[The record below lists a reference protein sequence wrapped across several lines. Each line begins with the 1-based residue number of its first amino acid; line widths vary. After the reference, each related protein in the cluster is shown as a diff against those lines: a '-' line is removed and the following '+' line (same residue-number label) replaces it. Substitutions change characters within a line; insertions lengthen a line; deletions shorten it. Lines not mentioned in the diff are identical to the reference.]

1 MFQFPYPT
9 GIVEGLALEG
19 WRTKVT
25 VRDGRVGSAHHP
37 ECIGQRTAVSRAHL
51 DRGASFTRDSRTE
64 PPYERSTLK
73 SPVNALTG
81 FIQKSSDVHIH
92 ESCPCS
98 ESRSFRNLDSATRK
112 IHFARLDANPMSSR
126 LAPKVANEVS
136 HGRKFNS
143 NYRRF
148 HAGTGPLVAVGVTL
162 SHESYVAITHT
173 PRTWIGAQEISII
186 WLRWETCWRPY
197 PVRQEDFRAVPAS
210 RDAIESR
217 RPGSA
222 VCPPPGF

>member
-98 ESRSFRNLDSATRK
+98 ESRSFRNLDSATGK

-148 HAGTGPLVAVGVTL
+148 HAGTGPLIAVGANL
-162 SHESYVAITHT
+162 SHESYVPALPFARRTLDEWLKKGLEQPSQSSRNALPAIVE
-173 PRTWIGAQEISII
+173 RTLRIG
-186 WLRWETCWRPY
+186 
-197 PVRQEDFRAVPAS
+197 PAS
-210 RDAIESR
+210 LRYSGVLQGVPRA
-217 RPGSA
+217 
-222 VCPPPGF
+222 